1 MAAPWSLMS
10 DHLAT
15 KAPMAAPWSLILKIF
30 MTVTISNEDLKNF
43 KTNLLIFQE
52 IINITLLIGGP
63 LPKDITQY
71 NQNIYYEKQKE
82 GQRLLAAAQALA
94 PRLTEGGQLTA
105 SEFYLFQRFKELKIV
120 LNQNKLL
127 RKYPL
132 QLISNDRGLDITDF
146 IVIFIDFMMQIEIII
161 QN

>member
-1 MAAPWSLMS
+1 
-10 DHLAT
+10 
-15 KAPMAAPWSLILKIF
+15 